1 MSLENKEVKR
11 TSSPIFR
18 YLGGVMAVLFFFG
31 GTAILFKHE
40 AIEASLGKG
49 KLGPYPTALGI
60 VLMIYGIVRGYR
72 VFRPHPTPNDD

>member
-11 TSSPIFR
+11 TSPSIFR
-18 YLGGVMAVLFFFG
+18 YLGGIMAVLFFLG

-49 KLGPYPTALGI
+49 KLGPYPIALGI
-60 VLMIYGIVRGYR
+60 VLMIYGIIRGYR
-72 VFRPHPTPNDD
+72 AFRVPTPNND

>member
-1 MSLENKEVKR
+1 MSLEDKEVNR
-11 TSSPIFR
+11 TSTSIFK
-18 YLGGVMAVLFFFG
+18 YLGGFMAVLFFIG
-31 GTAILFKHE
+31 GTAIIFKHD

-72 VFRPHPTPNDD
+72 AFRPQPKPSDD